1 MAVFLRLEKSMAA
14 GLGTLTLNLVTQ
26 IGQFLQPLSQADQA
40 ATETANNMGSAFEDF
55 RNRFS
60 ESLGGTQLGGIIESF
75 TGHLGMLQGGAL
87 AATGAIAGLAV
98 GAAALAFTSLATMA
112 IETAKAD
119 AELAVL
125 ANRANVSAEYF
136 YVLAG
141 AAKAF
146 NIEQE
151 QLSDI
156 LADTQEKL
164 GEFSATEGGG
174 AADFFDALKN
184 NTEMTEAQIK
194 KFGQTLQGKDGIGAI
209 QAISE
214 KLDELDATKQE
225 RRFIFESLASG
236 LGDLAPLF
244 AENSQLL
251 NKYKDA
257 LEEAGIVKTAE
268 AIEQSRMLAAQTES
282 LNTRFNGFKEQLAG
296 QMMPVLNSLM
306 SYFMEGVTKGEK
318 FSGVIQA
325 IGVVAKG
332 VAVVIVGLAAAIK
345 AAVSIISGVMNV
357 FGNIGQT
364 VVNFWNAPTLLEKG
378 KALYQGFVNNG
389 NILIDSVTGVLNASK
404 EGIQAADSLLSNQL
418 IKKDKLTDYYYEVGD
433 ASRNT
438 ADGLRVNTKEA
449 EENAKASEK
458 AANAAKKQAK
468 EQDNLNKMVGASA
481 LKDLRL
487 KSGEAIAGG
496 QVRGYTAEFAKM
508 AQEALGSQL
517 TYFSALNDKY
527 HQGKGGRHP
536 LGQAFDFTVK
546 DASKAN
552 ANISKLQELANKY
565 GFVIKTLNEYTN
577 DSPNK
582 TGGHIHVSVLGYKG
596 NKDILKDA
604 QSEVKMVSDLQAK
617 AEQAKAEI
625 IKQYRTDDEKL
636 ERDHLDRLLAIS
648 LAFAGDDTAIKKY
661 TDLENAAYQKSLN
674 NLKETQMKKQL
685 EEKKSL
691 LEAQKNWLT
700 AGEYASR
707 YYEIIRQEILNTS
720 EYSPELKNALV
731 RASYSEQGQDEN
743 AEREDVWRDYQDMM
757 GLGDNPY
764 ERDAKLLAETRQ
776 QMLITEEQFQQQRS
790 MLQFKYGAQYGSDFA
805 GMMMGLVD
813 SCSSAYAILYGIQK
827 GFNLASAIMN
837 GYAAI
842 SAAWASAPFPYNL
855 PAVAVATM
863 ETGVLQAAI
872 QAVAPVGMAHDGIAN
887 IPKEGTWLLNKG
899 ERVMNPK
906 ENQQFTKFMNESQ
919 SNQNSQPSQVNVNP
933 NFVIVDE
940 RESLSDYLFSP
951 DGTKA
956 FVKFFKR
963 NRSALG
969 V

>member
-1 MAVFLRLEKSMAA
+1 MAT

-26 IGQFLQPLSQADQA
+26 IGQFLQPLAQADQA
-40 ATETANNMGSAFEDF
+40 ATETADNMGNAFEDF

-60 ESLGGTQLGGIIESF
+60 ESLGGTHLGGIIESF
-75 TGHLGMLQGGAL
+75 TGHLGILQGGAL

-119 AELAVL
+119 AELAIL

-184 NTEMTEAQIK
+184 NTELTEAQIK

-251 NKYKDA
+251 EQYKDA

-268 AIEQSRMLAAQTES
+268 SIEQSRMLAAQTES
-282 LNTRFNGFKEQLAG
+282 LNARFTGFKEQLST

-306 SYFMEGVTKGEK
+306 TYFMDGVVKGGK

-325 IGVVAKG
+325 VGVVAKG
-332 VAVVIVGLAAAIK
+332 VAIVIIGLAGAIK
-345 AAVSIISGVMNV
+345 AAVSVISGVLNV

-364 VVNFWNAPTLLEKG
+364 LINFWNAPTLLEKG

-389 NILIDSVTGVLNASK
+389 NILISTVTDVVDAVKQSYNAGADVLNSQVGK
-404 EGIQAADSLLSNQL
+404 L
-418 IKKDKLTDYYYEVGD
+418 DKLSSFYYAAGD
-433 ASRNT
+433 ASKNA
-438 ADGLRVNTKEA
+438 ADGLRINTKEA

-481 LKDLRL
+481 LAGLRL

-508 AQEALGSQL
+508 AQDALGSQL

-536 LGQAFDFTVK
+536 IGQAFDFTVK

-552 ANISKLQELANKY
+552 ANIAKLQELANKY

-604 QSEVKMVSDLQAK
+604 QSEVKIVSDLQSK
-617 AEQAKAEI
+617 AEQAKLEV
-625 IKQYRTDDEKL
+625 IKQYQTDEEKL
-636 ERDHLDRLLAIS
+636 VNDHILKLGAIQ
-648 LAFAGDDTAIKKY
+648 LAFAGDDAALKKY
-661 TDLENAAYQKSLN
+661 LDLENAAYQKSVDAY
-674 NLKETQMKKQL
+674 KESQVKKQL
-685 EEKKSL
+685 EDKKSL
-691 LEAQKNWLT
+691 LEAQRNWID
-700 AGEYASR
+700 AGEYAR
-707 YYEIIRQEILNTS
+707 QYYELVRQEILNTS

-731 RASYSEQGQDEN
+731 RAAYSEQGQDEN
-743 AEREDVWRDYQDMM
+743 AERENVWRDYQDMM

-764 ERDAKLLAETRQ
+764 QQDAKLLAETRQ
-776 QMLITEEQFQQQRS
+776 QMLITEEQFQQQRR

-813 SCSSAYAILYGIQK
+813 SSSSAYAILYGIQK

-837 GYAAI
+837 GYTAI

-899 ERVMNPK
+899 ERVMNPR
-906 ENQQFTKFMNESQ
+906 ENQQFTKFINESQ
-919 SNQNSQPSQVNVNP
+919 TNQNAQPSQVNVNP
-933 NFVIVDE
+933 NIVIVDD
-940 RESLSDYLFSP
+940 RKSIADYMASRAGEQLILK
-951 DGTKA
+951 TL
-956 FVKFFKR
+956 KR
-963 NRSALG
+963 NG
-969 V
+969 ITT